1 MIARELLAFMHLVLF
16 SVTLVFVT
24 SVVDSEDC
32 ACTRGLFPVC
42 SSTTGKYVASSSDC
56 AVKCAHDK
64 TAVGCM
70 FLRYYS
76 WRRRCSCS
84 MHLPQRS
91 GGVCEASSG
100 ILLSKD
106 ASCAQCQKIPEE
118 YKSCSSLAEDLKPL
132 LPPPVYEVDT
142 GNVSWYSLNS
152 RGRPGGCV
160 DSELCDVD
168 LCGNLTC
175 FEKNMYC
182 NGSMDDLP
190 ACSMGTGALVAASG
204 CQAAQLGHR
213 YTMPCRFLAGRT
225 SAPFFYSDDCLL
237 GDGAPEFVGR
247 VRITPSPHLLLLWTK
262 AFPADG
268 SGQLLAGIPPP
279 PIPSIRFVRGPEE
292 AERETLPSAHGF
304 HRGPPALPPVSHPPL
319 LATAFAGGAPRPAVQ
334 RRRPV
339 PGRWSGAHPS
349 VTTVQTARRAEAP
362 KRGMGLAGRG
372 FSKAVR
378 PHAAVPLSTRHWRGF
393 RPP

>member
-160 DSELCDVD
+160 DSELCGGCHVLALATHLGGPACPREEGAPSLCCRCSADVD

-247 VRITPSPHLLLLWTK
+247 VAGYTACQAVVHKCSDFQRRDGAMAHTLCESSDACAAEAAAVVPEWPECAAALHEGTGTCSPAKAKRVFEDAVGHLCRP
-262 AFPADG
+262 F
-268 SGQLLAGIPPP
+268 
-279 PIPSIRFVRGPEE
+279 GPEDYSSS
-292 AERETLPSAHGF
+292 PG
-304 HRGPPALPPVSHPPL
+304 GP
-319 LATAFAGGAPRPAVQ
+319 
-334 RRRPV
+334 
-339 PGRWSGAHPS
+339 
-349 VTTVQTARRAEAP
+349 
-362 KRGMGLAGRG
+362 
-372 FSKAVR
+372 
-378 PHAAVPLSTRHWRGF
+378 
-393 RPP
+393 